1 MNLKKQNIKCM
12 HISLQAML
20 DDPSMLPEF
29 AFVSSLLFLRSSVPS
44 CYDLSLRLAK
54 KEEAHDVRGY
64 R

>member
-1 MNLKKQNIKCM
+1 
-12 HISLQAML
+12 ML

-29 AFVSSLLFLRSSVPS
+29 AFVSSLLVLRSSVPS

-54 KEEAHDVRGY
+54 KRKPMMCEGY

>member
-1 MNLKKQNIKCM
+1 M
-12 HISLQAML
+12 HIRLQAML

-54 KEEAHDVRGY
+54 KEEAHDV
-64 R
+64 